1 MKKIICVECLSSKV
15 KKNGHT
21 YYGKQNYQCLEC
33 LRQFVEHSQHVSK
46 EKKELIN
53 KLLLERIALRGICR
67 VTGVSLTWL
76 LGYIVTVYQN
86 LPDNLNAEEVGDYEK
101 VCIWKF
107 EAQADEVWS
116 FVGSKA
122 NRQWIWIAL
131 DAETKQVIAFHV
143 GDHSEQSARKLWE
156 KIPATYRENAQFST
170 DLWDAYNKVIPQN
183 QHIPC
188 PKGSGLTNAI
198 ERFNCTLR
206 QRVSRLV
213 RESLSFSKILDN
225 HIGAIKYFI
234 CGYNLE
240 IASRFS

>member
-1 MKKIICVECLSSKV
+1 MEKIICVECLSSKV

-21 YYGKQNYQCLEC
+21 HYGKQNYQCLEC
-33 LRQFVEHSQHVSK
+33 NRQFVEHSQHVSK
-46 EKKELIN
+46 EKKEVIN
-53 KLLLERIALRGICR
+53 RLLLERIALRGICR
-67 VTGVSLTWL
+67 VMGVSLTWL

-86 LPDNLNAEEVGDYEK
+86 LPDSLNAEEVGDYDK

-156 KIPATYRENAQFST
+156 SMPLTYRENAQFST
-170 DLWDAYNKVIPQN
+170 DLWDAYTKVIPSN

-188 PKGSGLTNAI
+188 PKGSGLTNSI

-213 RESLSFSKILDN
+213 RDSLSFSKNLDN

-240 IASRFS
+240 IAAKFS

>member
-1 MKKIICVECLSSKV
+1 MENKTINAWNVEDNLLKNHNMLS
-15 KKNGHT
+15 
-21 YYGKQNYQCLEC
+21 E
-33 LRQFVEHSQHVSK
+33 
-46 EKKELIN
+46 EKKEVIK

-67 VTGVSLTWL
+67 VIGVSLTWL
-76 LGYIVTVYQN
+76 LGYIVEVYQE
-86 LPDNLNAEEVGDYEK
+86 LPDNLNAEEVGDYEE
-101 VCIWKF
+101 VSLWKF

-143 GDHSEQSARKLWE
+143 ADHSEESAKKLWE
-156 KIPATYRENAQFST
+156 KIPITYRENAQFST
-170 DLWDAYNKVIPQN
+170 DLWDAYNKVIPSH
-183 QHIPC
+183 QHILC

-213 RESLSFSKILDN
+213 RDSLSFSKNLDN

-240 IASRFS
+240 IAAKFS

>member
-1 MKKIICVECLSSKV
+1 MEKIICVECLSSKI

-21 YYGKQNYQCLEC
+21 HYGKQNYQCLEC
-33 LRQFVEHSQHVSK
+33 SRQFVEQSQHVSK

-53 KLLLERIALRGICR
+53 RLLLERIPLRGICR
-67 VTGVSLTWL
+67 VIGVSLTWL
-76 LGYIVTVYQN
+76 LGYIMTVYQD
-86 LPDNLNAEEVGDYEK
+86 LPDNLNAEEVGDYNG
-101 VCIWKF
+101 VCLWKF
-107 EAQADEVWS
+107 QAQADEVWS

-122 NRQWIWIAL
+122 NRQWIWIAI

-143 GDHSEQSARKLWE
+143 GDHSEESARKLWE
-156 KIPATYRENAQFST
+156 KIPATYRENATFST
-170 DLWDAYNKVIPQN
+170 DLWDAYNKVIPAH

-188 PKGSGLTNAI
+188 PKGTGLTNTI
-198 ERFNCTLR
+198 ERFNCTMR

-213 RESLSFSKILDN
+213 REALSFSKNLDN

-240 IASRFS
+240 IAAKFP

>member
-1 MKKIICVECLSSKV
+1 MEKIICVECGVSKV

-21 YYGKQNYQCLEC
+21 HYGKQNYQCLEC
-33 LRQFVEHSQHVSK
+33 GRQFVEQSQHVSK

-53 KLLLERIALRGICR
+53 RLLLERIALRGICR
-67 VTGVSLTWL
+67 VIGVSLTWL

-86 LPDNLNAEEVGDYEK
+86 LPDNLNAEEVGEYK
-101 VCIWKF
+101 GVCLWEF

-122 NRQWIWIAL
+122 NRQWIWVAI
-131 DAETKQVIAFHV
+131 DTQTKQVIAFHV
-143 GDHSEQSARKLWE
+143 GDNSQESARKLWE
-156 KIPATYRENAQFST
+156 NIPVTYRENATFST
-170 DLWDAYNKVIPQN
+170 DLWDAYNKVIPTN

-188 PKGSGLTNAI
+188 PKGSGLTNTI
-198 ERFNCTLR
+198 ERFNFTLR

-213 RESLSFSKILDN
+213 RQSLSFSKNLDN

-240 IASRFS
+240 IAAKFS

>member
-1 MKKIICVECLSSKV
+1 MPCKQGKEEWTYPLWKTKLSMFRC
-15 KKNGHT
+15 G
-21 YYGKQNYQCLEC
+21 
-33 LRQFVEHSQHVSK
+33 RQFVEQSQRVSE

-53 KLLLERIALRGICR
+53 KLLLERIPLRGICR
-67 VTGVSLTWL
+67 VIGVSLTWL
-76 LGYIVTVYQN
+76 LGYIVEIYKQ
-86 LPDNLNAEEVGDYEK
+86 LPENLNAEEVGSYDE
-101 VCIWKF
+101 VWVWKF

-131 DAETKQVIAFHV
+131 DAQTKQVIAFHV

-156 KIPATYRENAQFST
+156 KIPETYRKTASFST
-170 DLWDAYNKVIPQN
+170 DLWDAYNKVIPHP
-183 QHIPC
+183 QHFLC

-213 RESLSFSKILDN
+213 RDSLSFSKNLVN

-234 CGYNLE
+234 SAYNLE
-240 IASRFS
+240 FAAKFS

>member
-33 LRQFVEHSQHVSK
+33 LRQFVEHSQQVSK

-101 VCIWKF
+101 VWVKPHKRHNIPTEKLT
-107 EAQADEVWS
+107 S
-116 FVGSKA
+116 
-122 NRQWIWIAL
+122 
-131 DAETKQVIAFHV
+131 
-143 GDHSEQSARKLWE
+143 SE
-156 KIPATYRENAQFST
+156 
-170 DLWDAYNKVIPQN
+170 
-183 QHIPC
+183 
-188 PKGSGLTNAI
+188 
-198 ERFNCTLR
+198 
-206 QRVSRLV
+206 
-213 RESLSFSKILDN
+213 
-225 HIGAIKYFI
+225 
-234 CGYNLE
+234 
-240 IASRFS
+240 